1 MLVVKQQGAA
11 CREGYRERL
20 SLPNGISTSREN
32 PAWQVTNDKVEAS
45 RAMLTHGHEA
55 PECKRPLTRDT
66 VEDNK
71 GKTDFKTRSPNPKFT
86 GREGAA
92 GGGAMG

>member
-55 PECKRPLTRDT
+55 PEYERPLTHGT
-66 VEDNK
+66 VEQNK
-71 GKTDFKTRSPNPKFT
+71 RTTDVETSPPNPKFT
-86 GREGAA
+86 GRRGAA
-92 GGGAMG
+92 EGGTMG